1 MSLKHALLAM
11 LDIDKGSGYDLIKRF
26 DQSVAF
32 FWPSSFQQVY
42 KELTWLEDKG
52 FILAEAVNQQGKPD
66 KKIYQ
71 VTDSGGEELQRWL
84 SLPAK
89 EMKIKDTFLIKVFG
103 GQRSTPEQLLEDLH
117 RQQRQHKENLAS
129 YKTIAHNLKQ
139 LSPAKFKQ
147 YALPYQTLKLGIR
160 FEETWLE
167 WSEETELLL
176 SRGDIG

>member
-11 LDIDKGSGYDLIKRF
+11 LDIDKGSGYDLMKRF

-42 KELTWLEDKG
+42 KELNHLENKG
-52 FILAEAVNQQGKPD
+52 FIQAEEISQEGKPD
-66 KKIYQ
+66 KKIFE
-71 VTDSGGEELQRWL
+71 VTESGAEELQRWL

-103 GQRSTPEQLLEDLH
+103 GNRGSTEELLADLNTQQQQH
-117 RQQRQHKENLAS
+117 RDNLAS

-139 LSPAKFKQ
+139 LSPEKFQ
-147 YALPYQTLKLGIR
+147 RYALPYQTLKLGIR

-167 WSEETELLL
+167 WSEDTKELLTEK
-176 SRGDIG
+176 